1 MVDWGDVPTW
11 VTAGVALAAL
21 VAAVRAYQDQ
31 SAGLAKQA
39 EAVELQRQQL
49 TDQTRLQ
56 EREQAN
62 AVDVELRSIDGAQ
75 AQVLSL
81 DKSEPV
87 PMLVVTNSSKRPVRS
102 VSCKL
107 SAIGGDDSVDR
118 LEHASAYG
126 VMALWAANPE
136 AYVRVT
142 SLGMDINPGADFF
155 VFVEHASTMPV
166 LKAGQKGTF
175 MWGLAYTQNSSLRWL
190 VRFTDDAGLHW
201 EIDTDL
207 HLKKLAKRDW

>member
-49 TDQTRLQ
+49 TDLTRLQ

-87 PMLVVTNSSKRPVRS
+87 PMLVVTNSSRS
-102 VSCKL
+102 GPS
-107 SAIGGDDSVDR
+107 G
-118 LEHASAYG
+118 ASA
-126 VMALWAANPE
+126 ASCRQLE
-136 AYVRVT
+136 ATIR
-142 SLGMDINPGADFF
+142 
-155 VFVEHASTMPV
+155 STGWSMP
-166 LKAGQKGTF
+166 AR
-175 MWGLAYTQNSSLRWL
+175 M
-190 VRFTDDAGLHW
+190 
-201 EIDTDL
+201 E
-207 HLKKLAKRDW
+207 